1 MKKIMIIIP
10 LIYINSF
17 GDVELKSGTFK
28 TKYFYINNPNIT
40 EKRVEECKTMNE
52 MTFAIE
58 KDCSNALSAKRHIK
72 LYKKTKKYDRTPA
85 KGGEMQRVHN
95 KTY

>member
-58 KDCSNALSAKRHIK
+58 RDCENAKIVFRRSKRNKANSDFIH
-72 LYKKTKKYDRTPA
+72 KKFL
-85 KGGEMQRVHN
+85 
-95 KTY
+95 